1 MNFEVGQGIKYTVR
15 GERGWSYGVILQVSS
30 DSITFAEVGDAMGV
44 YCYDD
49 VEASY
54 DTDRDNVR
62 LNDCPPPFTVISGGH
77 CGGAYVDAREKDYIT
92 YDRAKCKLHNVS
104 VIDGGVKVSDKV
116 MDEILNHPWE
126 EQLHFQFIRK
136 W

>member
-1 MNFEVGQGIKYTVR
+1 M
-15 GERGWSYGVILQVSS
+15 
-30 DSITFAEVGDAMGV
+30 
-44 YCYDD
+44 
-49 VEASY
+49 
-54 DTDRDNVR
+54 
-62 LNDCPPPFTVISGGH
+62 ISGGQ
-77 CGGAYVDAREKDYIT
+77 CGGAYVDAREKYYIT

-126 EQLHFQFIRK
+126 EQLHFQFTRK